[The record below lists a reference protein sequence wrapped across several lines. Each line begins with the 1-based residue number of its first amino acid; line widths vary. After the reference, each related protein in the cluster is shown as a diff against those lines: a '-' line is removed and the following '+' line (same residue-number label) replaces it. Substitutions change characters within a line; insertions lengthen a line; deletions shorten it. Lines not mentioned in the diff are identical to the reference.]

1 MAVSLQSRVE
11 AYRQSWN
18 SRQLDRL
25 LSHWVDDGLDYSDY
39 LTQQIHMDK
48 GAAKKVFGG
57 MLSLCGDIDMVSRN
71 LSGTTNSAVWEAD
84 INFTCLADF
93 PGSPFKK
100 GDRAKTVGVSLIE
113 WNSEGKIFKQSD
125 YYCWSNSQ

>member
-1 MAVSLQSRVE
+1 
-11 AYRQSWN
+11 
-18 SRQLDRL
+18 
-25 LSHWVDDGLDYSDY
+25 
-39 LTQQIHMDK
+39 MDK